1 MWGTQCPEGHLNL
14 SQRNQ
19 MFDWK
24 DVLNV
29 KVDDVLQ
36 VVLLENLEIH
46 KLWIYFS
53 TSISPR
59 QDDGA
64 TQLQIQTLYE
74 KLKTESIDA
83 ADENATKENLIHLF
97 KLSQLVMQ

>member
-1 MWGTQCPEGHLNL
+1 MYASSSNAT
-14 SQRNQ
+14 

-24 DVLNV
+24 DLLSV

-36 VVLLENLEIH
+36 VVLLENLEIDM
-46 KLWIYFS
+46 LWIYLFS
-53 TSISPR
+53 LHSSR

-64 TQLQIQTLYE
+64 TQLQIQALYE